1 MKFIKTYIPLF
12 IVVTIGVITLAT
24 YFIPHRAA
32 QTYLDGMNSWLSII
46 YSYAILVGFVSLFMT
61 HGKKIAKRVEGWGY
75 SLFMFLGFF
84 LMFIPACF
92 SHGKQSV
99 DGIMTYYGWAYQ
111 FLFQPLSA
119 TMFSVLAFYII
130 STVYRS
136 FRVKSAQAFVLFICA
151 LILVLGNV
159 PVGQAIWE
167 TLLGWTGLHIAN
179 LTDWLMSV
187 VSVSAKRGIMIGL
200 AVGGVVTCLKMIFT
214 IERSYLG
221 RDS

>member
-1 MKFIKTYIPLF
+1 MKFIKTYIPLTF
-12 IVVTIGVITLAT
+12 VVVIGIITLAT
-24 YFIPHRAA
+24 FFIPHRAA
-32 QTYLDGMNSWLSII
+32 QAYLDGMNSWLSII

-61 HGKKIAKRVEGWGY
+61 HGKKIAKQVEGWGY
-75 SLFMFLGFF
+75 SIFMFLGFF
-84 LMFIPACF
+84 LVFIPACI
-92 SHGKQSV
+92 SHGKQSL
-99 DGIMTYYGWAYQ
+99 DGVMTSYGWAYQ

-159 PVGQAIWE
+159 PAGQAIWE
-167 TLLGWTGLHIAN
+167 TLIGWSGLHIAD

-221 RDS
+221 RDA

>member
-1 MKFIKTYIPLF
+1 MKFIKTYIPLT
-12 IVVTIGVITLAT
+12 IVVVIGTLTLAT
-24 YFIPHRAA
+24 YFIPHRVSLL
-32 QTYLDGMNSWLSII
+32 YLDGMNSWLSII
-46 YSYAILVGFVSLFMT
+46 YSYAILVGFISLFLS
-61 HGKKIAKRVEGWGY
+61 HGKKIVRQSQGWGY

-84 LMFIPACF
+84 LVFVPACL
-92 SHGKQSV
+92 SSGKQSV
-99 DGIMTYYGWAYQ
+99 GGIMTSYGWTYQ
-111 FLFQPLSA
+111 YLFQPLSS

-130 STVYRS
+130 STIYRS
-136 FRVKSAQAFVLFICA
+136 FRVKSAQAFVLFLCA
-151 LILVLGNV
+151 LILILGNV
-159 PVGQAIWE
+159 PMGQLLWE
-167 TLLGWTGLHIAN
+167 DIIGWTGLHIAN

>member
-1 MKFIKTYIPLF
+1 MKFIKTYIPLTF
-12 IVVTIGVITLAT
+12 VVVIGIITLAT

-61 HGKKIAKRVEGWGY
+61 HGKKIAKQVEGWGY
-75 SLFMFLGFF
+75 SIFMFLGFF
-84 LMFIPACF
+84 LVFIPACF
-92 SHGKQSV
+92 SHGKQSI
-99 DGIMTYYGWAYQ
+99 DGVMTSYGWAYQ

-167 TLLGWTGLHIAN
+167 TLRGWSGLHIAD

-221 RDS
+221 RDA